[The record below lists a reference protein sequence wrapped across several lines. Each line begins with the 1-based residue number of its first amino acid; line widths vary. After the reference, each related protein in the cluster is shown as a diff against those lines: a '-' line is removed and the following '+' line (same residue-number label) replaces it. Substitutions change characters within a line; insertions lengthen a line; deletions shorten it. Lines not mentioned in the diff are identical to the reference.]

1 MKKTISVLAVTI
13 ILIAMIV
20 WAQVVA
26 ENTLLDTTKKIDA
39 LYQSISLTENIN
51 NDQIVNQANEL
62 DKFWEKKERLLSLI
76 MNHND
81 LNRIGEQIKK
91 VVVYINQNDKKN
103 CEYEIVTLQFYMQS
117 YQIKKLKLLQLK
129 KMLIEI
135 QPRRL

>member
-1 MKKTISVLAVTI
+1 MAITL

-39 LYQSISLTENIN
+39 LYQSIFLTENIN

-117 YQIKKLKLLQLK
+117 YQSVIDIKPEHLL
-129 KMLIEI
+129 
-135 QPRRL
+135 